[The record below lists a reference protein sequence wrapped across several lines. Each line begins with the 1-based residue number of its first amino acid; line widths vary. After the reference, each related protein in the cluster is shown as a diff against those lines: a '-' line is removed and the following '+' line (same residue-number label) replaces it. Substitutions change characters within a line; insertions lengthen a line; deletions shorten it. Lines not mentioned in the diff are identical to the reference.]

1 MTEALDSINWVL
13 LLLVRYLLIMGV
25 SYLLAA
31 LVFPSLLNLFN
42 EAGLVKPNYRGE
54 KIPVSGGVLFVVMVP
69 VITAIGILFKVK
81 TFTTQN
87 SFLFLFVIVAIGF
100 IGFFDDQLS
109 VHEVKGFRGHFR
121 MLFEEKKMT
130 SGAFKAIFGAIV
142 ALVFSFGTV
151 EFIKGNWPIWTFI
164 INFLLVALTANTINI
179 FDLRP
184 GRAGKAYILGFIL
197 ILLFSRD
204 FESYIS
210 LFIPI
215 LAMMIF
221 YLPFDLRGKV
231 MLGDCGSNSL
241 GASLGIMMAWMLND
255 TGKIVAVIILISLQ
269 LIAERYSFTKI
280 IQKFRI
286 LRYFDEL
293 GRGKDI

>member
-1 MTEALDSINWVL
+1 MAEAFDSINAVL

-31 LVFPSLLNLFN
+31 LAFPSLLNLFS
-42 EAGLVKPNYRGE
+42 EAGLVKPNYQGE
-54 KIPVSGGVLFVVMVP
+54 KIPVAGGVLFIVMVP
-69 VITAIGILFKVK
+69 VITAIGILFEVK

-87 SFLFLFVIVAIGF
+87 SFLFLFVLIAIGF
-100 IGFFDDQLS
+100 MGFFDDQLS
-109 VHEVKGFRGHFR
+109 VHAVKGFRGHFR
-121 MLFEEKKMT
+121 VLFEQKKLT
-130 SGAFKAIFGAIV
+130 SGAFKALFGAII
-142 ALVFSFGTV
+142 ALVFSFGTF
-151 EFIKGNWPIWTFI
+151 EFMKGNWPWWTFI
-164 INFLLVALTANTINI
+164 VNFLLVALTANSINI

-184 GRAGKAYILGFIL
+184 GRAGKVYLLAFVL

-215 LAMMIF
+215 LAIMIY

-231 MLGDCGSNSL
+231 MLGDSGSNLL

-255 TGKIVAVIILISLQ
+255 TGKIVALVILIAIQ

-280 IQKFRI
+280 INRVGI
-286 LRYFDEL
+286 LRFLDEL
-293 GRGKDI
+293 GRRKDI